1 MISWNKVTKPK
12 EEGGLGLQVAKPKNL
27 SLLAKLNWRFNMEK
41 DKDCVKVLHLKCSNP
56 RRIGSNVWARLK
68 HGNSILRQGI
78 KQKLGANSTLN
89 YWYDKWL
96 TGGTIKG
103 LIEGPLRRNEELLT
117 MNDMR
122 VGGRWDFI

>member
-78 KQKLGANSTLN
+78 KWKLGANSTLN
-89 YWYDKWL
+89 FWHDKWL
-96 TGGTIKG
+96 TGG
-103 LIEGPLRRNEELLT
+103 LLE
-117 MNDMR
+117 
-122 VGGRWDFI
+122 V